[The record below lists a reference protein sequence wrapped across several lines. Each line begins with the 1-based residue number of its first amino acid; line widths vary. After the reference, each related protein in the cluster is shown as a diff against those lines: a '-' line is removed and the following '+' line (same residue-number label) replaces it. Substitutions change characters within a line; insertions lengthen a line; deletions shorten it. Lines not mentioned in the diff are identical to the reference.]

1 VTLFQT
7 STRPLLDEVFIFET
21 GEALDGYDDEEEE
34 DNDEDEEEEEEDED
48 DEEGDTP
55 LN

>member
-1 VTLFQT
+1 MPF
-7 STRPLLDEVFIFET
+7 LDEVFIFDS
-21 GEALDGYDDEEEE
+21 GEAFDEIEVE
-34 DNDEDEEEEEEDED
+34 DSDEDEEEEEDED